1 MAMGEALKKLMQE
14 PEDYDT
20 RLQITEMQF
29 NTEIKNILDTLPDPY
44 QTYLRKVKKLK
55 AVYPRAKIEKFQ
67 MPEGVMNA
75 INDIKSKMIRLKI
88 GGLKEEYGFSSG
100 IKFDLG
106 TVIQAIASGKGLTSK
121 DRPFIKVKS
130 DIEHAI
136 TILVDFSSSMKAY
149 EKQIRES
156 VFIFSEVLDK
166 LQLSFSIF
174 GFSDKFWIIKN
185 FNNKWNLDAK
195 ARLFSLEPSG
205 MSPAGIAMDVAGS
218 IMRKVSE
225 KGKIMFVLT
234 DGFFDNRIHAKL
246 AVKEIR
252 KSGIVIIGISTFAD
266 MSDVFP
272 ICMVETE
279 NLNQIWSQ
287 DSFMRIY
294 SREFHSE

>member
-1 MAMGEALKKLMQE
+1 MVMGDALKKIMQ
-14 PEDYDT
+14 PEDYNA

-29 NTEIKNILDTLPDPY
+29 NTEIKNILDTMPEPY

-55 AVYPRAKIEKFQ
+55 AVYPPADLDKFK
-67 MPEGVMNA
+67 MPEGVMNS
-75 INDIKSKMIRLKI
+75 INDLKRKMMQLKI
-88 GGLKEEYGFSSG
+88 GGLREEYGFSSG

-121 DRPFIKVKS
+121 DKPFIKVKS
-130 DIEHAI
+130 DIEHAV
-136 TILVDFSSSMKAY
+136 TILVDFSSSMAAY
-149 EKQIRES
+149 EKQVRDA
-156 VFIFSEVLDK
+156 VFVFSEVLDK
-166 LQLSFSIF
+166 LQLSFSVY

-185 FNNKWNLDAK
+185 FDNKWNLEAK
-195 ARLFSLEPSG
+195 ARLFSLKPAG
-205 MSPAGIAMDVAGS
+205 MSPAGIAIDVTGAM
-218 IMRKVSE
+218 MRKVSE
-225 KGKIMFVLT
+225 KGKIMFVIT
-234 DGFFDNRIHAKL
+234 DGFFDNRIQAKL

-252 KSGIVIIGISTFAD
+252 KAGIVILGISTFSD